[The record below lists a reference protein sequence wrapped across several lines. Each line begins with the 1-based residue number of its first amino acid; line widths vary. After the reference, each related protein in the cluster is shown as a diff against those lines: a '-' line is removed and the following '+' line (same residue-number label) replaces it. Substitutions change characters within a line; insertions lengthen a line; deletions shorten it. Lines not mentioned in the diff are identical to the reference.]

1 MATLPPLPPPPLP
14 TPPRCSSWSTKMGI
28 EGQRKG
34 EAGTPLAR
42 GLRGAFAGSCGRFP
56 AARAG
61 ARRSGPELE
70 LGLEA
75 FIITGRTRSRRVQSG
90 ARAPLPRCRPGLCL
104 RRCAS
109 ARRWLPVQLVADA
122 AGRRAWGWATSKGTR
137 SGSSSSSSPGKSE
150 MRFTGEPDEIQ
161 PRPSASG
168 ARGVLTFQKQ
178 KKKAGERAF
187 AQATQDRA
195 RMPVP
200 KRVIILE
207 IGLV

>member
-1 MATLPPLPPPPLP
+1 MPVGFEPATFRPLGL
-14 TPPRCSSWSTKMGI
+14 
-28 EGQRKG
+28 GQR
-34 EAGTPLAR
+34 PLRSR
-42 GLRGAFAGSCGRFP
+42 GLRGPSAGSCGRFP

-161 PRPSASG
+161 PRPSASE
-168 ARGVLTFQKQ
+168 ARASLPFQDTKNR
-178 KKKAGERAF
+178 KRRPANAHLRRRHRIRRNFCASPRAKRF
-187 AQATQDRA
+187 TILDTA
-195 RMPVP
+195 RTGTYVHTT
-200 KRVIILE
+200 R
-207 IGLV
+207 

>member
-1 MATLPPLPPPPLP
+1 MTVGFEPGTFRPLGL
-14 TPPRCSSWSTKMGI
+14 
-28 EGQRKG
+28 GQR
-34 EAGTPLAR
+34 PLRSR
-42 GLRGAFAGSCGRFP
+42 GLRGASAGSCGRFP

-137 SGSSSSSSPGKSE
+137 SGSSSSSSPWKSE

-161 PRPSASG
+161 PRPSASE
-168 ARGVLTFQKQ
+168 ARASLPFQDTKNR
-178 KKKAGERAF
+178 KRRPAKGHLRGRHRIRRNFRASP
-187 AQATQDRA
+187 RA
-195 RMPVP
+195 PSA
-200 KRVIILE
+200 L
-207 IGLV
+207 LY